1 MDDLSNPRKF
11 YSVVLFHSK
20 FHKYTKIKRDIL
32 EETNE
37 SIKNRTTAI
46 YLSRT
51 AHGRVTPC
59 CDLTFSII
67 HRS

>member
-1 MDDLSNPRKF
+1 MDDLSNPRI